1 LLTDQEAFITNLG
14 VNDGG
19 LKSVN
24 SQAWQMQLIESLS
37 LNEDGLLTTMH
48 PLAFAVKANN

>member
-1 LLTDQEAFITNLG
+1 MNSNPEDGYTMLLNDFGLLTDQEAFITNLG

-24 SQAWQMQLIESLS
+24 SQA
-37 LNEDGLLTTMH
+37 
-48 PLAFAVKANN
+48 